1 MSLKITQGDITK
13 MQVDAIVNAAN
24 EQLLAGGG
32 VCGAIF
38 HAAGYA
44 KLTSACQEIGFCP
57 TGQAIATKGYQLSAP
72 YIIHTVGPIYQ
83 NGKYG
88 EEALLYSAYQSSL
101 TLAKELQLNS
111 IAFPLISSGIYG
123 YPKEA
128 ALYVAVESIQDF
140 LSHHDL
146 MVYLV
151 LFDTDTFQLAQHIIQ
166 SKRT

>member
-72 YIIHTVGPIYQ
+72 YIIHTVGP
-83 NGKYG
+83 
-88 EEALLYSAYQSSL
+88 
-101 TLAKELQLNS
+101 S
-111 IAFPLISSGIYG
+111 IKMEKTERRHCFIL
-123 YPKEA
+123 
-128 ALYVAVESIQDF
+128 
-140 LSHHDL
+140 
-146 MVYLV
+146 
-151 LFDTDTFQLAQHIIQ
+151 HINHP
-166 SKRT
+166 

>member
-1 MSLKITQGDITK
+1 M
-13 MQVDAIVNAAN
+13 
-24 EQLLAGGG
+24 
-32 VCGAIF
+32 
-38 HAAGYA
+38 
-44 KLTSACQEIGFCP
+44 
-57 TGQAIATKGYQLSAP
+57 
-72 YIIHTVGPIYQ
+72 
-83 NGKYG
+83 
-88 EEALLYSAYQSSL
+88 LYSAYQSSL